1 MRKVILMSQLLC
13 GITLLALFSARLTSI
28 LAKYE
33 QEPLA
38 KEIKDVH
45 HNKLNLYIHGGS
57 CFA

>member
-1 MRKVILMSQLLC
+1 MSQLLC

-57 CFA
+57 CFFLK